1 MPARLYKAINAR
13 QIDAVDTLEKNPV
26 AATIYDYLDGGRRSS

>member
-1 MPARLYKAINAR
+1 MPARLYKSIDER
-13 QIDAVDTLEKNPV
+13 QIDKVDKLEKNPV